1 MNGEGVVI
9 GIHGLANKPPE
20 AEKARWWKTA
30 ICEGLARNCAV
41 PAADF
46 PFAFVY
52 WADLR
57 HDTPLDDARNRE
69 PYYAADGLGA
79 FPRYDPERDAGRTS
93 LTGRLYHRIGRLQ
106 AAIGLTPLDDAILEF
121 RLDDLWT
128 YHQDAAFRDAARA
141 RLIDRL
147 RREAGRRILLTAHS
161 MGAIIA
167 YDCLRILERAGEDVR
182 VAHLVTLGAPLG
194 LVEVK
199 AAIEAE
205 HGDARVPDTV
215 LAWTNLV
222 DPADVAT
229 VAADLRAEFGPSGR
243 GVLPVD
249 VPVINAYRRPD
260 GEANHHKSYGYLRTP
275 EFSEI
280 VHAFLGETGRAASGA
295 PGARARSS

>member
-1 MNGEGVVI
+1 MEGGSVVI

-20 AEKARWWKTA
+20 DEKARWWKTA
-30 ICEGLARNCAV
+30 IREGLARNG
-41 PAADF
+41 AAPERDF
-46 PFAFVY
+46 DFAFVY

-69 PYYAADGLGA
+69 PYAAADGLGA
-79 FPRYDPERDAGRTS
+79 LPRYDPERDAGRTS
-93 LTGRLYHRIGRLQ
+93 LTGRLYHRFGRLQ
-106 AAIGLTPLDDAILEF
+106 AALGVTPLDDVLLEF
-121 RLDDLWT
+121 RLDDLWN
-128 YHQDAAFRDAARA
+128 YHQDADFRNAARA

-147 RREAGRRILLTAHS
+147 RRHAGRRILLAAHS
-161 MGAIIA
+161 MGSIIA

-205 HGDARVPDTV
+205 HGDARVPGNV
-215 LAWTNLV
+215 LAWTNLT

-229 VAADLRAEFGPSGR
+229 VAAALRAEFAPSGR

-275 EFSEI
+275 EFSDI
-280 VHAFLGETGRAASGA
+280 VLAFIGGTRRAAAGA
-295 PGARARSS
+295 PEACARSS